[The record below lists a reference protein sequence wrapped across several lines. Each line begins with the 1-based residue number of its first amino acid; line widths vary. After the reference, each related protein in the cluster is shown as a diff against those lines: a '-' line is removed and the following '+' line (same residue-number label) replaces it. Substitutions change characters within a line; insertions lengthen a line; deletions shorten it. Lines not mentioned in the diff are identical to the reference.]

1 MQEMQQRP
9 DGCFVVWVCYHV
21 LSTIS
26 IDMSIESKSIYLKLR
41 FSYAIPDVNLKK
53 FVLTDAGASKRYCQD
68 ATNRWFWCGW
78 VGTIWY
84 YPQAF
89 ETKIGLEIQ
98 GEDAKNWGKQKPGF
112 KSINLG

>member
-1 MQEMQQRP
+1 M
-9 DGCFVVWVCYHV
+9 

-53 FVLTDAGASKRYCQD
+53 FVLTDAGASKRYCQE
-68 ATNRWFWCGW
+68 ATNRLVLVWLG
-78 VGTIWY
+78 WY
-84 YPQAF
+84 YMVLSTSVWNQNW
-89 ETKIGLEIQ
+89 LEIQ
-98 GEDAKNWGKQKPGF
+98 GEDAQKWGKQKPGF